1 MAENP
6 VNPDVE
12 QIGQSYGGDPVT
24 TGHAGGEKKRMNA
37 AMIACLVALAL
48 AVLAGLLVLTDAL

>member
-12 QIGQSYGGDPVT
+12 QIGQSYGGEPVT
-24 TGHAGGEKKRMNA
+24 AGVKGGEKKRLNA
-37 AMIACLVALAL
+37 AVIACLVALL
-48 AVLAGLLVLTDAL
+48 LIVLAAVIAFA

>member
-24 TGHAGGEKKRMNA
+24 TGRAGGEKKRLNA
-37 AMIACLVALAL
+37 AVVACLVALAL
-48 AVLAGLLVLTDAL
+48 VVLAAIVSLA

>member
-12 QIGQSYGGDPVT
+12 QIGQSYGGEPVT
-24 TGHAGGEKKRMNA
+24 TGRAGGEKKRLNA
-37 AMIACLVALAL
+37 AVIACLVALAL
-48 AVLAGLLVLTDAL
+48 IVLAAIVSLA

>member
-24 TGHAGGEKKRMNA
+24 TGHAGGEKKRLNA
-37 AMIACLVALAL
+37 AVVACLVALAL
-48 AVLAGLLVLTDAL
+48 IVLAAIVSLA